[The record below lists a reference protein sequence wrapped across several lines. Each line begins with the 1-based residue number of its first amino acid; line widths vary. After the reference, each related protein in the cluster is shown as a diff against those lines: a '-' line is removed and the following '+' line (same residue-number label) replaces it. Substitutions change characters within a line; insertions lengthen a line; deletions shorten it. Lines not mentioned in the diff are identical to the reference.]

1 MLSRMDTASHTRLYS
16 VGELARE
23 LDTTPR
29 ALRFYEDKKLIAPRR
44 AGNAR
49 VYTHRDRGRLI
60 LILRGKRLGFTL
72 REIREWL
79 DLYETD
85 PRQVRQID
93 TLTSKVRE
101 RIAVLE
107 QKREDIDATIA
118 ELRQIAFEA
127 KSFLATRGGN
137 AKTER
142 QQS

>member
-1 MLSRMDTASHTRLYS
+1 MIPRMDATSNSKLYS

-23 LDTTPR
+23 LDITPR
-29 ALRFYEDKKLIAPRR
+29 ALRFYEDKQLIAPRR
-44 AGNAR
+44 VGNAR

-79 DLYETD
+79 DLYEAD
-85 PRQVRQID
+85 PRQVRQIGA
-93 TLTSKVRE
+93 LTGKVDE

-107 QKREDIDATIA
+107 QKRQDIDATIA

-127 KSFLATRGGN
+127 ESYLATRGGN

-142 QQS
+142 Q

>member
-1 MLSRMDTASHTRLYS
+1 MIPRMDASSNSKLYS

-23 LDTTPR
+23 LDITPR
-29 ALRFYEDKKLIAPRR
+29 ALRFYEDKQLIAPRR
-44 AGNAR
+44 VGNAR

-79 DLYETD
+79 DLYEAD
-85 PRQVRQID
+85 PRQVRQIGA
-93 TLTSKVRE
+93 LTGKVDE

-107 QKREDIDATIA
+107 QKRQDIDATIA

-127 KSFLATRGGN
+127 ESYLATRGGN

-142 QQS
+142 Q

>member
-1 MLSRMDTASHTRLYS
+1 MDAASHSELYS

-23 LDTTPR
+23 LDITPR

-44 AGNAR
+44 VGNAR
-49 VYTHRDRGRLI
+49 VYTRRDRGRLI

-79 DLYETD
+79 DLYEAD
-85 PRQVRQID
+85 PRQLRQVGA
-93 TLTSKVRE
+93 LTGVVSE
-101 RIAVLE
+101 RIAILE

-127 KSFLATRGGN
+127 ESFLATRGGN
-137 AKTER
+137 TKTER
-142 QQS
+142 QRP

>member
-1 MLSRMDTASHTRLYS
+1 MIQRMDTAPHTRLYS

-60 LILRGKRLGFTL
+60 LIQRGKRLGFTL

-79 DLYETD
+79 DLYEAD
-85 PRQVRQID
+85 PRQVRQIGA
-93 TLTSKVRE
+93 LTGMVEE

-107 QKREDIDATIA
+107 QKRKDIDATVT

-127 KSFLATRGGN
+127 ESFLATRGGKP
-137 AKTER
+137 KTER
-142 QQS
+142 Q

>member
-1 MLSRMDTASHTRLYS
+1 MDAASHSELYS

-23 LDTTPR
+23 LDITPR

-44 AGNAR
+44 VGNAR
-49 VYTHRDRGRLI
+49 VYTRRDRGRLI

-85 PRQVRQID
+85 PCQVRQVGALVGVVD
-93 TLTSKVRE
+93 E
-101 RIAVLE
+101 RIAILE

-127 KSFLATRGGN
+127 ESFLATRGRKP
-137 AKTER
+137 KTER
-142 QQS
+142 QRP

>member
-1 MLSRMDTASHTRLYS
+1 MLPRMDDASSSELYS

-23 LDTTPR
+23 LDITPR
-29 ALRFYEDKKLIAPRR
+29 ALRFYEDKQLIAPRR

-49 VYTHRDRGRLI
+49 VYTRRDRGRLI

-79 DLYETD
+79 DLYEAD
-85 PRQVRQID
+85 PRQLRQVGA
-93 TLTSKVRE
+93 LTGVVSE
-101 RIAVLE
+101 RIAILE

-118 ELRQIAFEA
+118 ELRQIVFEA
-127 KSFLATRGGN
+127 DSFLATRGGN

-142 QQS
+142 Q

>member
-1 MLSRMDTASHTRLYS
+1 MIPRMDATSNSKLYS

-23 LDTTPR
+23 LDITPR
-29 ALRFYEDKKLIAPRR
+29 ALRFYEDKQLIAPRR
-44 AGNAR
+44 VGNAR

-79 DLYETD
+79 DLYEAD
-85 PRQVRQID
+85 PRQVRQIGA
-93 TLTSKVRE
+93 LTGKVDE

-107 QKREDIDATIA
+107 QKRQDIDATIA
-118 ELRQIAFEA
+118 ELRRIAFEA
-127 KSFLATRGGN
+127 ESYLATRGGN

-142 QQS
+142 Q